1 MPHLTGAPSYPPRG
15 RGLGP
20 TAPLADPGEG
30 MGYRVGV
37 DPPVREVAEI
47 ELDGEPCGLLWRPP
61 YRLDL
66 GDRLEAG
73 EHRLR
78 ITVHGTTA
86 SAVAADPHAAERIA
100 AAHAAFGVR
109 FEQQETERTLEGVR
123 TGLLAVP
130 VLRRRGGS

>member
-1 MPHLTGAPSYPPRG
+1 
-15 RGLGP
+15 
-20 TAPLADPGEG
+20 

-37 DPPVREVAEI
+37 NPPVREVAEI

-66 GDRLEAG
+66 GDRLEPG

-86 SAVAADPHAAERIA
+86 PADSHAAARIA

-109 FEQQETERTLEGVR
+109 FEQQETERTLDGVR
-123 TGLLAVP
+123 TGLFAVP